1 MITRIEIDG
10 FKSFVDFQ
18 LDVPPFLVIVGSN
31 NGGKSNLLEAIEFVR
46 VAVLPGSR
54 PLFDQRRGN
63 ATELFHRD
71 GDGLRTDRFDI
82 AVTTGDGMKPAA
94 RLTAEAVHE
103 PASVEVRTDVVSGAL
118 AIDPVST
125 ASAWHF
131 LRTDPQTIR
140 RPTSRVDRGPIA
152 ADGSNLAA
160 VIPHIVEIEPVVDRP
175 RGEVDIEFVDT
186 RGGRFRP
193 TVVSDGTLRVLAVL
207 AAIHDPDHPG
217 TLLIDEIETGLHPG
231 YQGQLLRRLQH
242 HALEE
247 SARTSHRDDAF
258 AGRPEPRPAGASGP
272 RGLSQPSR
280 LRSAATRR
288 SERDEGLHSCP
299 DVRPR
304 GRARHLRHAAG
315 GTQLPR
321 QCSAGR
327 SVVRYLACSLFAEGD
342 SDLTFLVPLLLRQL
356 EAIGASTGGF
366 TLDRLA
372 RVPAYQAFLQDLT
385 TALKELNFL

>member
-103 PASVEVRTDVVSGAL
+103 PASVEVRTDVVSGVL

-160 VIPHIVEIEPVVDRP
+160 VIAHIVEIEPVVDRP
-175 RGEVDIEFVDT
+175 RGEVDIEFADT

-247 SARTSHRDDAF
+247 SARQVIATTQRVFTHARTF
-258 AGRPEPRPAGASGP
+258 VPGGERGTYVTPREV
-272 RGLSQPSR
+272 
-280 LRSAATRR
+280 RSYL
-288 SERDEGLHSCP
+288 DN
-299 DVRPR
+299 VRPVD
-304 GRARHLRHAAG
+304 
-315 GTQLPR
+315 QL
-321 QCSAGR
+321 
-327 SVVRYLACSLFAEGD
+327 
-342 SDLTFLVPLLLRQL
+342 
-356 EAIGASTGGF
+356 
-366 TLDRLA
+366 
-372 RVPAYQAFLQDLT
+372 
-385 TALKELNFL
+385 